1 MNTETSEEISVESQV
16 LLLKIARTSIENH
29 LKGNVIASET
39 KQPQFEITDPNLLQ
53 KRGAF
58 VTLHRHGRL
67 RGCIGYVLPYKLLHQ
82 TVAEMAIAA
91 ATEDPRF
98 PQVTLEEMADID
110 IEISALSTLK
120 KIDNVE
126 EIEVDKHGLYMKREG
141 YSGLLLPQV
150 ATEYNW
156 NRTEFLEHTCQ
167 KAGLPKDAW
176 KDSRTEISIFSAQ
189 VFGEKVK

>member
-1 MNTETSEEISVESQV
+1 
-16 LLLKIARTSIENH
+16 
-29 LKGNVIASET
+29 
-39 KQPQFEITDPNLLQ
+39 
-53 KRGAF
+53 
-58 VTLHRHGRL
+58 
-67 RGCIGYVLPYKLLHQ
+67 
-82 TVAEMAIAA
+82 MAIAA